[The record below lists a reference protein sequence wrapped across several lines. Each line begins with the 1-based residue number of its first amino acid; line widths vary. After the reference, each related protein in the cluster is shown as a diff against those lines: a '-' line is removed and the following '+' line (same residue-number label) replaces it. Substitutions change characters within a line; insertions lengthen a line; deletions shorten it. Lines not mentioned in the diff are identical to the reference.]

1 MPTPTIENYLK
12 QIRLNA
18 ARAGAGAEALCPM
31 GRLASAV
38 GVTPGTATTMAKSM
52 AAAGLVDYQPRGG
65 VRLTP
70 RGGAVA
76 ERMLRRHR
84 LVELFLVEVLGMDWA
99 DVHDEAEELEHA
111 VSEKV
116 LARIDAKLG
125 HPAAD
130 PHGSPIPPARGRG
143 RPTGRRQADPAF
155 SDLASCPRGVGLE
168 VARIVDH
175 DAAFLRY
182 VQRRGLVPGTAVTVI
197 GDAERG
203 AVEVEVGG
211 TKVRLARS
219 SARRV
224 RVRRS
229 SGQADS
235 GESR

>member
-1 MPTPTIENYLK
+1 MPTITVENYLK
-12 QIRLNA
+12 QIRLDTD
-18 ARAGAGAEALCPM
+18 RAGAGAGALCPM

-52 AAAGLVDYQPRGG
+52 AAAGLVVYQPRGG
-65 VRLTP
+65 VRLTR
-70 RGGAVA
+70 RGLTVA
-76 ERMLRRHR
+76 DQMLRRHR

-125 HPAAD
+125 HPEAD
-130 PHGSPIPPARGRG
+130 PHGSPIPRAG
-143 RPTGRRQADPAF
+143 RPRRDPVF

-182 VQRRGLVPGTAVTVI
+182 LQRRGLVPGAAVTVC
-197 GDAERG
+197 AEPAGG
-203 AVEVEVGG
+203 AVQVEVGG
-211 TKVRLARS
+211 ERVRLRGPAACRVQ
-219 SARRV
+219 V
-224 RVRRS
+224 RVPS
-229 SGQADS
+229 ETG
-235 GESR
+235 